1 MIGTAIRTG
10 RGCWAFAPVAITL
23 LVIIGRLVSGYGE

>member
-10 RGCWAFAPVAITL
+10 RGCSAFAPVAITL
-23 LVIIGRLVSGYGE
+23 LVIIGRLGSGDGQ